1 MTDVVFLKTADL
13 IEFSDQPFKVIED
26 ESMTEL
32 AQSIKS
38 VGVLVPIIV
47 REIENGKY
55 EIISGHRRKRACEI
69 AGISEIPSIV
79 MELDDDEAAIML
91 VDSNLQR
98 EHILPSE
105 RAYAYKLKLEAIK
118 HQGVKDKISTCG
130 TGVHKSRDDVAQYGE
145 SGRQVQRYIRLT
157 ELIYTL
163 LDKVDE
169 GFITPTAGAEIS
181 FLDVKHQVELCDYI
195 EMEDYG
201 ISTKQAKMIHKS
213 FAEQTLSKETLKTI
227 FEEEKPKQ
235 ERFYLDFNKL
245 KSYFPKGYTMKQCEA
260 ALWEILDEMMK

>member
-47 REIENGKY
+47 RRIENGKY

-69 AGISEIPSIV
+69 VGISEIPSIV

-145 SGRQVQRYIRLT
+145 SGRQVHRYIRLT
-157 ELIYTL
+157 ELIFHL
-163 LDKVDE
+163 LYKVDE
-169 GFITPTAGAEIS
+169 GIIPVTAGAELS
-181 FLDVKHQVELCDYI
+181 YLDTKNQAKVSDYI
-195 EMEDYG
+195 EREVCG
-201 ISTKQAKMIHKS
+201 VSIKQAKLIRDSYTNDNLDEDSLNKI
-213 FAEQTLSKETLKTI
+213 FA
-227 FEEEKPKQ
+227 EEEKEEK
-235 ERFYLDFNKL
+235 FYLDYTRL
-245 KSYFPKGYTMKQCEA
+245 KSYFPKEYTMKECEA
-260 ALWEILDEMMK
+260 ALWKILDKIMK

>member
-1 MTDVVFLKTADL
+1 MLLKINDL

-32 AQSIKS
+32 VKSIKE

-47 REIENGKY
+47 RRIENGKY
-55 EIISGHRRKRACEI
+55 EIISGHRRKRACEL
-69 AGISEIPSIV
+69 AEISEIPSIV
-79 MELDDDEAAIML
+79 MELDDDEATIML

-118 HQGVKDKISTCG
+118 HQGVKGIESTCG
-130 TGVHKSRDDVAQYGE
+130 TDVHKSRDDVAQYGE

-157 ELIYTL
+157 ELIFQL

-169 GFITPTAGAEIS
+169 GIIPVTAGAELS
-181 FLDVKHQVELCDYI
+181 YLDTKNQAMVNDYI
-195 EMEDYG
+195 EREVCGVSIKQTKLIRDSYTNDCLDED
-201 ISTKQAKMIHKS
+201 SM
-213 FAEQTLSKETLKTI
+213 SKI
-227 FEEEKPKQ
+227 FEEEEKK
-235 ERFYLDFNKL
+235 EKFYLDFARI
-245 KSYFPKGYTMKQCEA
+245 KSYFPKGYTMKQCED
-260 ALWEILDEMMK
+260 ALWKILDKMKW

>member
-1 MTDVVFLKTADL
+1 MPNVVFLHIEEL

-32 AQSIKS
+32 VQSIMT

-47 REIENGKY
+47 RRIENGKY
-55 EIISGHRRKRACEI
+55 EIISGHRRKRACELV
-69 AGISEIPSIV
+69 GMSEIPSII

-118 HQGVKDKISTCG
+118 HQGVKDKELTCG
-130 TGVHKSRDDVAQYGE
+130 TDVHKSRDDVAQYGE

-157 ELIYTL
+157 ELIFQL

-169 GFITPTAGAEIS
+169 GIIPVTAGTELS
-181 FLDVKHQVELCDYI
+181 YLDTKNQAKVNDYI
-195 EMEDYG
+195 EREVCG
-201 ISTKQAKMIHKS
+201 VSIKQAKQIRDSYTNDSLDEDSM
-213 FAEQTLSKETLKTI
+213 SKI
-227 FEEEKPKQ
+227 FEEEEKK
-235 ERFYLDFNKL
+235 ERFYLDFTRL
-245 KSYFPKGYTMKQCEA
+245 KSYFPKEYTMKECEE
-260 ALWEILDEMMK
+260 ALWKILDKMKK